1 MVHFYTLLLRFL
13 DWWNV
18 FVYLQLGGFDK
29 LALQFNEV
37 NKFVKN
43 NHLTELDEKSMID
56 YALNGYVS
64 GLNDK
69 YAKYY
74 TAQEW
79 EKFENENKGV
89 LNGIGVRIE
98 SDSSGYI
105 TVIGCFCK
113 FSRRTFWNSSWWML
127 LPKLMILKF

>member
-1 MVHFYTLLLRFL
+1 MKNIMFKWFIFILCFCVSWTGEMY
-13 DWWNV
+13 

-69 YAKYY
+69 YAK
-74 TAQEW
+74 
-79 EKFENENKGV
+79 
-89 LNGIGVRIE
+89 
-98 SDSSGYI
+98 
-105 TVIGCFCK
+105 
-113 FSRRTFWNSSWWML
+113 L
-127 LPKLMILKF
+127 LYCTRMGEV